1 MINLFKKD
9 KKEDYEGKEN
19 YQSIHNVVKAH
30 YEDFLSKDG
39 KYGIDKSIKRAGV
52 SFPENL
58 YEFLRI
64 FSKYENATVSKLVVD
79 MLLYVLE
86 DKERFN
92 NFLKE
97 KYGKK
102 L

>member
-1 MINLFKKD
+1 MFNLFKKD
-9 KKEDYEGKEN
+9 KKEDKKEKEY

-30 YEDFLSKDG
+30 YDDFLANINNG
-39 KYGIDKSIKRAGV
+39 MDKSIKRAGV

-64 FSKYENATVSKLVVD
+64 FSKYEQITVSKLVID
-79 MLLYVLE
+79 ILLFVLK

-92 NFLKE
+92 EFLKE

>member
-1 MINLFKKD
+1 MFNLFKKD
-9 KKEDYEGKEN
+9 KKEDYREKEY

-30 YEDFLSKDG
+30 YEDFLANINNG
-39 KYGIDKSIKRAGV
+39 MNGGVKRAGI

-58 YEFLRI
+58 RGFLRI

-92 NFLKE
+92 EFLKE

>member
-1 MINLFKKD
+1 MINLFKKN
-9 KKEDYEGKEN
+9 KKEDYKEKEY

-30 YEDFLSKDG
+30 YEDFLANINNG
-39 KYGIDKSIKRAGV
+39 MNEGVKRAGI

-86 DKERFN
+86 DRERFN

>member
-1 MINLFKKD
+1 MFNLFKKD
-9 KKEDYEGKEN
+9 KKEDYKEKEN

-30 YEDFLSKDG
+30 YEDFLANINNG
-39 KYGIDKSIKRAGV
+39 MNGEIKRAGV
-52 SFPENL
+52 SFPEKL
-58 YEFLRI
+58 YEFLKI
-64 FSKYENATVSKLVVD
+64 FSKYENATVSRLVVD
-79 MLLYVLE
+79 MVLYILE
-86 DKERFN
+86 DEKRFN

>member
-1 MINLFKKD
+1 MLNLFKKD
-9 KKEDYEGKEN
+9 KKEDY
-19 YQSIHNVVKAH
+19 QSVSNVVKAH
-30 YEDFLSKDG
+30 YEDFLANINNG
-39 KYGIDKSIKRAGV
+39 MDKSIKRAGV

-79 MLLYVLE
+79 MVLYILE

-92 NFLKE
+92 EFLKE

>member
-9 KKEDYEGKEN
+9 KKDDYKEKEY

-30 YEDFLSKDG
+30 YEDFLANINNG
-39 KYGIDKSIKRAGV
+39 MNGGVKRAGI

-58 YEFLRI
+58 HEFLRI

-92 NFLKE
+92 EFLKE

>member
-1 MINLFKKD
+1 MFNLFKKD
-9 KKEDYEGKEN
+9 KKEDYKEKEY

-30 YEDFLSKDG
+30 YDDFLANINNG
-39 KYGIDKSIKRAGV
+39 MNGGVKRAGI

-58 YEFLRI
+58 HEFLRI

-86 DKERFN
+86 DRERFN
-92 NFLKE
+92 EFLKE

>member
-1 MINLFKKD
+1 MLNLFKKD
-9 KKEDYEGKEN
+9 KKEDYREKEY

-30 YEDFLSKDG
+30 YEDFLANINNG
-39 KYGIDKSIKRAGV
+39 MNGGVKRAGI

-58 YEFLRI
+58 HEFLRI

-79 MLLYVLE
+79 MVLCVLE
-86 DKERFN
+86 DRERFN

>member
-1 MINLFKKD
+1 MFILFKKD
-9 KKEDYEGKEN
+9 KKEDYKEKEY

-30 YEDFLSKDG
+30 YDDFLANINNG
-39 KYGIDKSIKRAGV
+39 MNGGVKRAGI

-58 YEFLRI
+58 HEFLRI

-86 DKERFN
+86 DRERFN
-92 NFLKE
+92 EFLKE

>member
-1 MINLFKKD
+1 MFNLFKKD
-9 KKEDYEGKEN
+9 KKDDYKEKEN

-30 YEDFLSKDG
+30 YDDFLANINN
-39 KYGIDKSIKRAGV
+39 GINGEIKRAGV

-58 YEFLRI
+58 YEFLKI

-86 DKERFN
+86 DRERFN

>member
-1 MINLFKKD
+1 MLNLFKKD
-9 KKEDYEGKEN
+9 KKEDY
-19 YQSIHNVVKAH
+19 QSVSNVVKAH
-30 YEDFLSKDG
+30 YEDFLVNINNG
-39 KYGIDKSIKRAGV
+39 MNGEIKRAGV

-64 FSKYENATVSKLVVD
+64 FSKYENATVSKLVID

-97 KYGKK
+97 KYNKK

>member
-1 MINLFKKD
+1 MLNLFKKD
-9 KKEDYEGKEN
+9 KKEDYREKEY

-30 YEDFLSKDG
+30 YEDFLANINNG
-39 KYGIDKSIKRAGV
+39 MNGGVKRAGI

-79 MLLYVLE
+79 MVLCVLE
-86 DKERFN
+86 DRERFN